1 MRIKKQENKVG
12 SSKQTNQP
20 EPNMTNTLRTQ
31 IAQAQTLLA
40 KNGWTKA
47 CSIMHDGGAT
57 GNFGI
62 VYRKNGETIYLNFKT
77 VDAIL
82 AQ

>member
-1 MRIKKQENKVG
+1 
-12 SSKQTNQP
+12 
-20 EPNMTNTLRTQ
+20 MTNALRTQ
-31 IAQAQTLLA
+31 IAQAQILLA

>member
-1 MRIKKQENKVG
+1 
-12 SSKQTNQP
+12 
-20 EPNMTNTLRTQ
+20 MTNTLRTK
-31 IAQAQTLLA
+31 IAQAQTLLV

-47 CSIMHDGGAT
+47 CSIMHDGGDT

-62 VYRKNGETIYLNFKT
+62 VYIKSGEKLYLNFKT